1 VAHNVHGLHAIL
13 ETIRRI
19 FKQKPIGLFV
29 MKGDKEIDMVGAAIK
44 NQFEQLLISGAPEW
58 GLLSGS
64 QLSKKLS
71 DVGLKGFE
79 VMEPF
84 EKALDRITKIAKT
97 TNRPTLIFGSHYVA
111 KAIFN
116 KFGFL
121 F

>member
-1 VAHNVHGLHAIL
+1 
-13 ETIRRI
+13 
-19 FKQKPIGLFV
+19 
-29 MKGDKEIDMVGAAIK
+29 
-44 NQFEQLLISGAPEW
+44 
-58 GLLSGS
+58 
-64 QLSKKLS
+64 
-71 DVGLKGFE
+71 VGLKGFE

-97 TNRPTLIFGSHYVA
+97 TNHPTLIFGSHYVA